1 MSVAASLDTN
11 VLVRLIV
18 KDDVQQL
25 AAARRVLAQYVKRAQ
40 TLFVPIT
47 VVLELEWV
55 LRCRYKLGKPDVLNT
70 FSSLLMTVELKFEAE
85 DAL

>member
-18 KDDVQQL
+18 KDVQQL

-47 VVLELEWV
+47 VVLELE
-55 LRCRYKLGKPDVLNT
+55 
-70 FSSLLMTVELKFEAE
+70 
-85 DAL
+85 